1 MPIEKDYYN
10 LVEKPNYL
18 KHILYGDTDS
28 IFIQIPDNSDNVYDK
43 IRKMNK
49 VLTDVNNLIVDY
61 TKNELMVRCGYNP
74 DRCETNFK
82 GEMLI
87 DSILFIDVKK
97 SYAYKQ
103 IAAEADVNENNELV
117 GGKIF
122 KEPIIV
128 KRSTLGLK
136 GDTIA
141 LTKDIM
147 SDIINISFDD
157 TLSKSE
163 KLKTV
168 YKNLGDFNRK
178 FKEAISNLNISYI
191 GSPVRWQK
199 KDYVIYGMKLY
210 NAIVEPVF
218 QYLSPGYSIE
228 CKFNSLSK
236 IKSLGI
242 DIPIEKMNMFVF
254 PNELDV
260 EKTNAMLKKYE
271 IEIDVETQWSKVF
284 NTVCERLLNNLK

>member
-10 LVEKPNYL
+10 LVERPNYL

-28 IFIQIPDNSDNVYDK
+28 IFIKIPDNSDNVYDK

-74 DRCETNFK
+74 SRCETNFK

-117 GGKIF
+117 SGKIF

-157 TLSKSE
+157 TLTKDE
-163 KLKTV
+163 KLKKV
-168 YKNLGDFNRK
+168 YKDLGDFNKK
-178 FKEAISNLNISYI
+178 FKESINKLNIKYV

-218 QYLSPGYSIE
+218 QYLSPGYSVQ

-242 DIPIEKMNMFVF
+242 NIPVEKMNMFVF
-254 PNELDV
+254 PAELDV
-260 EKTNAMLKKYE
+260 EKTNEALRKYE